1 MLETKR
7 LIIRPFKDEDLD
19 DFYAY
24 CKVPGVG
31 EKAGWPH
38 HKSKAESK
46 EILAHFIQNDE
57 VFAIVH
63 KTDQKVIGSMGLHA
77 KAFDDNDQKY
87 HQRELGYVL
96 SKDYW
101 NQGFMSEA
109 VETFIDYAF
118 FKLKLDRI
126 VCSHFV
132 ENNAS
137 KRVIEKMG
145 FAFAR
150 DDIYHSKALNQD
162 FDEKKYVLY
171 HPSIKTK
178 ST

>member
-7 LIIRPFKDEDLD
+7 LILRPFKASDLD

-38 HKSKAESK
+38 HKNKAESEEVLNQFIINK
-46 EILAHFIQNDE
+46 EI
-57 VFAIVH
+57 FAIKH
-63 KTDQKVIGSMGLHA
+63 KADQKVIGSLGLHA
-77 KAFDDNDQKY
+77 KPFDQDDEKY

-101 NQGFMSEA
+101 NQGLMSEA
-109 VETFIDYAF
+109 VQTFIDYAF
-118 FKLKLDRI
+118 YVLNLDRI
-126 VCSHFV
+126 SCAHFIG
-132 ENNAS
+132 NDAS
-137 KRVIEKMG
+137 KSIIKKMG
-145 FAFAR
+145 FSFVR

-162 FDEKKYVLY
+162 FEEKKYILY
-171 HPSIKTK
+171 HPGKQS
-178 ST
+178 